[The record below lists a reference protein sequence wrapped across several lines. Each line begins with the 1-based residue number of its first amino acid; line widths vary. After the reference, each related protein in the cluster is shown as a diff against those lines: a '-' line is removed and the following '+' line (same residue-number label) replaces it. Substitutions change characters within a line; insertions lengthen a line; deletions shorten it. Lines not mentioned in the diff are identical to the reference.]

1 MKDIDTNRPVILKFF
16 DTVRAEELLE
26 KAHVVIC
33 VADITDSDG
42 CDTYLRSYWHVKS
55 QNRGTIRHAYTL
67 RTYKIHT
74 FNTHT
79 GGIPY
84 ISIGNKSDLDDIRLW
99 SSKQARADCDCG
111 DIPYIE
117 VSASTGKNI
126 KEAIRIVTDAALVW
140 AKKYHVTYKTG
151 DPYKDPEQNLVT
163 EEDEQDELNGGC
175 CIVS

>member
-1 MKDIDTNRPVILKFF
+1 MQTK
-16 DTVRAEELLE
+16 
-26 KAHVVIC
+26 
-33 VADITDSDG
+33 
-42 CDTYLRSYWHVKS
+42 Y
-55 QNRGTIRHAYTL
+55 
-67 RTYKIHT
+67 IHLT
-74 FNTHT
+74 HTHT

-84 ISIGNKSDLDDIRLW
+84 IAIGNKSDLDDIRLW

-163 EEDEQDELNGGC
+163 EDDEQEELNGGC